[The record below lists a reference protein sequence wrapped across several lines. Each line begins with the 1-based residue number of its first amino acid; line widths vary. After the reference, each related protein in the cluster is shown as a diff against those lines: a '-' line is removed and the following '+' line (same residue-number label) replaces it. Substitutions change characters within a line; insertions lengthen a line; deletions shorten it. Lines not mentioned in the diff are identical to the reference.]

1 MSRHWGTRF
10 ALTIS
15 AVLAACNAAG
25 AAEWTVAKLS
35 GHVVIQS
42 GPVQTVALT
51 DGMVLK
57 SGSVLVANASGR
69 ALLVHGGDQ
78 MIVSPNSIVAVPK
91 DGATMTTVLQRLGQV
106 ELDVTH
112 QSTPHFTVETPF
124 LAAVVKGTHFTVR
137 VFRRGAS
144 VTVERGRVEADD
156 LVTGEKVDVLP
167 GQTALVKPGEH
178 LMISGSGVLS
188 PIRQGT
194 PRANPFSSGGAG
206 SGVTASVGGGGLSAG
221 VGVGG
226 VSANVGSAASVS
238 AGMGGVS
245 ASLGGGAVSVG
256 VGGGGIGASV
266 GNVAS
271 ANAGAGG
278 VGVSLGGGAIS
289 VGLGGSGAQVSV
301 GGISLGGG
309 GRRH

>member
-112 QSTPHFTVETPF
+112 QSTPHFTVQTPF

-221 VGVGG
+221 GVGG